1 MNALQQE
8 YHDALS
14 GMQGRSI
21 LVIGDM
27 VADIYLDG
35 RISRISREAPVL
47 VLEQA
52 GEKVVAGGAAN
63 VVNNIA
69 TLGGKVHAVG
79 LVGRDKS
86 ADGLRAILAK
96 NGADVRGLIA
106 DASRPTISKT
116 RIIAGGRATVSQQIV
131 RIDRESKAPMAPTIE
146 AELSAYI
153 KAELSAYIK
162 SILPTVE
169 GVVISDYG
177 SGTVTEGLQALLID
191 YCRAHDIPS
200 IVDSRYAVRRFR
212 GIGYVKQN
220 DAEIAAA
227 MGRELV
233 TTEDIVAAAEE
244 LRQELAAKGVLVT
257 RGELGMV
264 LVEHGAVHE
273 IPVSDKS
280 EVFDVSGAGDTC
292 VAAVI
297 LALAA
302 GIAPATAARL
312 SNIASGIAV
321 RKLGTSTVS
330 VRELAEA
337 IEKSREEYT
346 SK

>member
-14 GMQGRSI
+14 GMQGRDI

-86 ADGLRAILAK
+86 AD
-96 NGADVRGLIA
+96 VRGLIA
-106 DASRPTISKT
+106 DDSRPTISKT

-131 RIDRESKAPMAPTIE
+131 RIDRESKAPMAPAVE
-146 AELSAYI
+146 AELC
-153 KAELSAYIK
+153 AYIK

-177 SGTVTEGLQALLID
+177 SGTVTEGLQSLLID
-191 YCRAHDIPS
+191 YCQAKGIPS
-200 IVDSRYAVRRFR
+200 IVDSRYAVRRFH

-233 TTEDIVAAAEE
+233 TTEDIVRAAEE

-264 LVEHGAVHE
+264 LVEHGTVHE

-302 GIAPATAARL
+302 GVAPATAARL